1 MPRKADFIDSIE
13 GEPERSKS
21 QTGEIGGE
29 TMQTQRAARA
39 FGLAL
44 LLALSTVAAPAS
56 AQDAAQDPKQPSVDN
71 PHMHFW
77 GDSGLN
83 NCWTHFDGNDSAGSA
98 SEGYGEETFSQG
110 QQVEVEFSCSMQEN
124 LKQDMYLDANG
135 TITLEFVVAIYSADG
150 CDDSQNEC
158 IPLTLRLM
166 KGLEGEIAKQ
176 EFPNVNKDGGDEVIQ
191 WNLNANETMARW
203 NKSIDEPA
211 IQVEFSWPGYN
222 GIECILFDC
231 DGQFRFYYSNN
242 EDNNSVE
249 VNFPVINQTIP
260 GEGGGDGGDGI
271 GGAVSDALP
280 GFGLVAGIGALALA
294 AVGASRFSREE

>member
-1 MPRKADFIDSIE
+1 
-13 GEPERSKS
+13 
-21 QTGEIGGE
+21 
-29 TMQTQRAARA
+29 MQTQRAAHA

-135 TITLEFVVAIYSADG
+135 TITLEFVVAIYSADP
-150 CDDSQNEC
+150 CDSDQQEC

-176 EFPNVNKDGGDEVIQ
+176 EFPDVNKNGDDEMIQ

-211 IQVEFSWPGYN
+211 IQVEFSWPGEN
-222 GIECILFDC
+222 GVGCGLLWDC

-242 EDNNSVE
+242 EDSNSVE

-260 GEGGGDGGDGI
+260 GEGGGSDGGI
-271 GGAVSDALP
+271 GGAVSDAIP

-294 AVGASRFSREE
+294 AVGASRFTREE

>member
-1 MPRKADFIDSIE
+1 
-13 GEPERSKS
+13 
-21 QTGEIGGE
+21 
-29 TMQTQRAARA
+29 MQTQRAAHA

-135 TITLEFVVAIYSADG
+135 TITLEFVVAIYSADP
-150 CDDSQNEC
+150 CDSDQQEC

-176 EFPNVNKDGGDEVIQ
+176 EFPDVNKNGDDEMIQ

-211 IQVEFSWPGYN
+211 IQVEFSWPGEN
-222 GIECILFDC
+222 GLGCGLLWDC

-260 GEGGGDGGDGI
+260 GEGGGSDGGI
-271 GGAVSDALP
+271 GGAVSDAIP

>member
-1 MPRKADFIDSIE
+1 
-13 GEPERSKS
+13 
-21 QTGEIGGE
+21 
-29 TMQTQRAARA
+29 MQTQRAARA